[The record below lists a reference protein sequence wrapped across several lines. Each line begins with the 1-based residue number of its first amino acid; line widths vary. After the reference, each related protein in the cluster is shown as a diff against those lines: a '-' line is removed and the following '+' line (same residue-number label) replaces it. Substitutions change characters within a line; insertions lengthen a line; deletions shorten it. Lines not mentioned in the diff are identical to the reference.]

1 MGSKKKKEKKRAK
14 NIKAEGTSRPRISN
28 ESSYLI
34 KVRFLVVSGK
44 DEMKVSRSVDARPDD
59 INESGVF
66 FQTTSMIIDE
76 LHLSYDESPLIRNKL
91 IVELELPNQ
100 PKRIRSLAEVS
111 WYERS
116 LVSQKEVFHVRAN
129 FKEMSHEDR
138 EILKAFL
145 LETKKSSERISIT

>member
-1 MGSKKKKEKKRAK
+1 MGSKKKTDKKRAK
-14 NIKAEGTSRPRISN
+14 KIKTEGASRPRTST
-28 ESSYLI
+28 EPSYLVQ
-34 KVRFLVVSGK
+34 VRFLVVSGEN
-44 DEMKVSRSVDARPDD
+44 EMKVSRSVDARPED

-76 LHLSYDESPLIRNKL
+76 LHLSYDKSPLIRNKL
-91 IVELELPNQ
+91 IIELQLPNQ

-116 LVSQKEVFHVRAN
+116 LVSQEEIFHVSAK

-138 EILKAFL
+138 ELLKAFL
-145 LETKKSSERISIT
+145 LETKKSSESISIK